1 MSASSSNP
9 LVRVILTVS
18 HGVKAFFRAD
28 LALKRAEDGVHIVL
42 QERPAVPVAKKGPPT
57 REELAKQR
65 ERQELD
71 LMRLQLAE
79 LLNELPETRET
90 MRHLVFVEQALQK
103 KGLKSLTKLPLD
115 VLQRALD
122 QLEGLVT
129 NWSPTGLA
137 SLRSR
142 MAVAIID
149 REHQSPQDAEADAYR
164 TAAVLD
170 HDPNAPPPMEVE
182 ERTDEEALAAA
193 YAVLGNL
200 AKSSET
206 EGTPSTYEMQGE
218 LDSPASRAVERETNR
233 PLTRAP
239 AAPDSIS
246 FRELQ
251 S

>member
-1 MSASSSNP
+1 MSATSRNP
-9 LVRVILTVS
+9 LVRVIRSLS
-18 HGVKAFFRAD
+18 HGVKAFFSHD
-28 LALKRAEDGVHIVL
+28 LALQRADDGVHIVL
-42 QERPAVPVAKKGPPT
+42 KEREAAPAPKKAPST
-57 REELAKQR
+57 REELARQR
-65 ERQELD
+65 ERQELE

-79 LLNELPETRET
+79 LLNELPETRDT

-103 KGLKSLTKLPLD
+103 KGLKSLTKLPVD
-115 VLQRALD
+115 VLQRALE

-149 REHQSPQDAEADAYR
+149 REHQSPAEAEADAYR

-170 HDPNAPPPMEVE
+170 HVPSKQPALEVE
-182 ERTDEEALAAA
+182 ERNDEEALAAA
-193 YAVLGNL
+193 YAMLGNL
-200 AKSSET
+200 AKTAEA
-206 EGTPSTYEMQGE
+206 EATPSTYELQGE
-218 LDSPASRAVERETNR
+218 LASPASRAVERQTNR
-233 PLTRAP
+233 PLAHAP